1 MQNQQYGGGQRMNTG
16 PRQNYQQND
25 RGRGGGQMGR
35 GKPNMGQRGGFKG
48 PNQNGTQGMGGKPQ
62 YVQQQNQAMPN
73 PIMMQGGQNMPPDQ
87 AAMMRQQ
94 QQQQP
99 TALMDINKLYA
110 I

>member
-1 MQNQQYGGGQRMNTG
+1 
-16 PRQNYQQND
+16 
-25 RGRGGGQMGR
+25 
-35 GKPNMGQRGGFKG
+35 MGQRGGFKG